1 MITRRR
7 FLLMGSL
14 GILSTLIPNFLFS
27 NTISNSN
34 TDAIALLKK
43 ARKYR
48 KQGKLNLAKS
58 TYQEVLT
65 IDPTEVRAYNGIR
78 KILLNKK
85 NKEFEVIQLYQQALT
100 HIPNNLRIKRS
111 LYNEYSKAALG
122 NRKVLQQI
130 NIPGRLLLHV
140 KSKYE
145 EMITA
150 YPEKKNLQKQLEKIE
165 KYIDLNVDTQ
175 NPHNN
180 LPLKAYRKQQK
191 KNHKKRFDGL
201 PAQRTT
207 LMLAELNAKPVS
219 DDRAQHIRE
228 MSKVNIKALRTE
240 KRYSEALD
248 ASEVFLNT
256 KNSMDPLFIKQFRDL
271 AKQLNQYDKLITF
284 ETQNHTTKNNFWS
297 AIALFDAYYRK
308 TEKQNQSA
316 PAIMDS
322 LIQFMEEKVND
333 PRQQFE
339 LDTRRIK
346 IELLRNNLSLAKDK
360 IINQC
365 EAMMGVSA
373 PHNIDRMNV
382 IIAKYYKR
390 IGDIEAKNSMV
401 SIAINP
407 KSFLESNDEIKKSIA
422 LMNMGRSYENPIHIQ
437 NLQRKLASL

>member
-34 TDAIALLKK
+34 PDAIALLKK
-43 ARKYR
+43 ARRYR
-48 KQGKLNLAKS
+48 KQAKLNLAKT
-58 TYQEVLT
+58 TYEQVLA
-65 IDPTEVRAYNGIR
+65 IDPSEVRAYNGIR

-130 NIPGRLLLHV
+130 NIPGRMLLHV

-145 EMITA
+145 EMISA

-207 LMLAELNAKPVS
+207 IMLNELEAKPFS
-219 DDRAQHIRE
+219 DDRKHHIRE

-240 KRYSEALD
+240 KKYSEALD
-248 ASEVFLNT
+248 MSEKFLNT
-256 KNSMDPLFIKQFRDL
+256 KNASDPHFIKQFRDL
-271 AKQLNQYDKLITF
+271 AKQLNQYDKLLVF
-284 ETQNHTTKNNFWS
+284 ETKNHTSKNTFWS
-297 AIALFDAYYRK
+297 AVSLFDAYYK
-308 TEKQNQSA
+308 IAESQNLPAS
-316 PAIMDS
+316 AIMDS
-322 LIQFMEEKVND
+322 LILFMAEKTND
-333 PRQQFE
+333 PHQQFE
-339 LDTRRIK
+339 LNTRKVK
-346 IELLRNNLSLAKDK
+346 IELLKNNLSQAKEK
-360 IINQC
+360 ISILC
-365 EAMMGVSA
+365 EEMKGISA
-373 PHNIDRMNV
+373 THSIDRMNM
-382 IIAKYYKR
+382 IIAEYYKK
-390 IGDIEAKNSMV
+390 IGDNDAIKSII
-401 SIAINP
+401 SIAVNP
-407 KSFLESNDEIKKSIA
+407 KSFSEHSDEMKKLIA
-422 LMNMGRSYENPIHIQ
+422 LMNMNRSYENPVHIQ

>member
-1 MITRRR
+1 MITRKR

-14 GILSTLIPNFLFS
+14 GILSVLTPSFLFS

-34 TDAIALLKK
+34 PDTFALLKK
-43 ARKYR
+43 ARRYR

-65 IDPTEVRAYNGIR
+65 IDPTEIRAYNGIR
-78 KILLNKK
+78 RILLNKK

-130 NIPGRLLLHV
+130 NIPGRMLLHV

-145 EMITA
+145 EMIA
-150 YPEKKNLQKQLEKIE
+150 NYPEKKNLQKQLEKIE
-165 KYIDLNVDTQ
+165 KYIQLNVDTQ
-175 NPHNN
+175 NPHENI
-180 LPLKAYRKQQK
+180 PLKAYRKQQK

-207 LMLAELNAKPVS
+207 LMLAELEAKPVS

-256 KNSMDPLFIKQFRDL
+256 KSATDPLFIKQFRDL
-271 AKQLNQYDKLITF
+271 AKQLHQHDRLLSF
-284 ETQNHTTKNNFWS
+284 ETKNHATKNTFWS
-297 AIALFDAYYRK
+297 AVSLFDAYYRK
-308 TEKQNQSA
+308 AEKQNQPA
-316 PAIMDS
+316 PVVMDS
-322 LIQFMEEKVND
+322 LIQFMIEKSEN
-333 PRQQFE
+333 PYQQFE
-339 LDTRRIK
+339 VETRKIK
-346 IELLRNNLSLAKDK
+346 IELLNNNLLKAKDK
-360 IINQC
+360 IIDQC
-365 EAMMGVSA
+365 MKMRGNSS
-373 PHNIDRMNV
+373 PHSIDRMNV
-382 IIAKYYKR
+382 IIANFCQKN
-390 IGDIEAKNSMV
+390 GDDDTKNSIIN
-401 SIAINP
+401 IAIEP

-422 LMNMGRSYENPIHIQ
+422 LMNIGRSYENPIHIQ

>member
-1 MITRRR
+1 
-7 FLLMGSL
+7 MGSL
-14 GILSTLIPNFLFS
+14 GILSVLTPGFLFS

-34 TDAIALLKK
+34 PDTIALLKK
-43 ARKYR
+43 ARRYR

-85 NKEFEVIQLYQQALT
+85 NKEFEVIQLYQQALK

-130 NIPGRLLLHV
+130 NIPGRMLLHV

-145 EMITA
+145 EMIAA

-165 KYIDLNVDTQ
+165 KYIQLNLDTE

-180 LPLKAYRKQQK
+180 RPLKAYRKQQK
-191 KNHKKRFDGL
+191 KNHKKRFDVL
-201 PAQRTT
+201 PAQKTT
-207 LMLAELNAKPVS
+207 LMLAELEAKPIS
-219 DDRAQHIRE
+219 NDRAQHIRE

-256 KNSMDPLFIKQFRDL
+256 KNSTDPLFIKQFRDL
-271 AKQLNQYDKLITF
+271 AKQLKEYDRLLSF
-284 ETQNHTTKNNFWS
+284 EIQNHTKKNTFWS
-297 AIALFDAYYRK
+297 ATSLFDAYFK
-308 TEKQNQSA
+308 KAEKQNQSA

-322 LIQFMEEKVND
+322 LMQFMIGKMD
-333 PRQQFE
+333 TPYQQFE
-339 LDTRRIK
+339 IETRKIK
-346 IELLRNNLSLAKDK
+346 LELLKNNLSQAKDK
-360 IINQC
+360 IISQC
-365 EAMMGVSA
+365 LKMRGISS
-373 PHNIDRMNV
+373 PHTIDRMNV
-382 IIAKYYKR
+382 IIAKYCEKN
-390 IGDIEAKNSMV
+390 GDDDTKNLIIN
-401 SIAINP
+401 IAINP
-407 KSFLESNDEIKKSIA
+407 QSFSENDDELKKSIA
-422 LMNMGRSYENPIHIQ
+422 IMNLRRSYENPFHIQ
-437 NLQRKLASL
+437 DLQRKLASL

>member
-1 MITRRR
+1 MITRKR

-14 GILSTLIPNFLFS
+14 GILSVLTPGFLFS

-34 TDAIALLKK
+34 PDTVALLKK
-43 ARKYR
+43 ARRYR

-130 NIPGRLLLHV
+130 NIPGRMLLHV

-145 EMITA
+145 EMVAA
-150 YPEKKNLQKQLEKIE
+150 YPEKKNLQKQLEKLE
-165 KYIDLNVDTQ
+165 KYIQLNVDTE

-201 PAQRTT
+201 PAQRTG
-207 LMLAELNAKPVS
+207 LMLAELEAKPVS
-219 DDRAQHIRE
+219 DDRAHHIRE
-228 MSKVNIKALRTE
+228 MTKVNISALRNE

-248 ASEVFLNT
+248 ASADFLNT
-256 KNSMDPLFIKQFRDL
+256 INATDPYFIKQFRDL
-271 AKQLNQYDKLITF
+271 AKQLNEYDSLLTF
-284 ETQNHTTKNNFWS
+284 EIQNHTTKNTFWS
-297 AIALFDAYYRK
+297 AVSLFDAYYRK
-308 TEKQNQSA
+308 AEKQNQSA
-316 PAIMDS
+316 PIIMDS
-322 LIQFMEEKVND
+322 LVQFMTEKSND
-333 PRQQFE
+333 PHQQFE
-339 LDTRRIK
+339 INTRKIK
-346 IELLRNNLSLAKDK
+346 IDLLKNNLINAKDK
-360 IINQC
+360 ILNQC
-365 EAMMGVSA
+365 NEMMGIPAS
-373 PHNIDRMNV
+373 HSIDRMNV
-382 IIAKYYKR
+382 IIAKYYKKN
-390 IGDIEAKNSMV
+390 GDDEAKNSII
-401 SIAINP
+401 SIAIDP
-407 KSFLESNDEIKKSIA
+407 KSFLESDDDLKKSIA
-422 LMNMGRSYENPIHIQ
+422 LMNMRRSYENPIHIQ
-437 NLQRKLASL
+437 NLQRKISSL

>member
-1 MITRRR
+1 
-7 FLLMGSL
+7 MGSL
-14 GILSTLIPNFLFS
+14 GILSVFTPGFLFS
-27 NTISNSN
+27 HTISSSN
-34 TDAIALLKK
+34 PDTFALLKK
-43 ARKYR
+43 ARRYR

-100 HIPNNLRIKRS
+100 HLPNNLRIKRS

-130 NIPGRLLLHV
+130 NIPGRMLLHV

-145 EMITA
+145 EMIVA

-165 KYIDLNVDTQ
+165 KYIQLNVDTQ

-201 PAQRTT
+201 PAQKTT
-207 LMLAELNAKPVS
+207 LMLAELKAKPVS

-228 MSKVNIKALRTE
+228 MSKINIKALRTE

-256 KNSMDPLFIKQFRDL
+256 ISATDPLFIKQFRDL
-271 AKQLNQYDKLITF
+271 AKQLHQYDRLLFF
-284 ETQNHTTKNNFWS
+284 ETKNHTTKNTFWS
-297 AIALFDAYYRK
+297 AVSLFDAYYRK
-308 TEKQNQSA
+308 AENQNQSA

-322 LIQFMEEKVND
+322 LMQFMIEKLDD
-333 PRQQFE
+333 PYQQFE
-339 LDTRRIK
+339 IETRKIK
-346 IELLRNNLSLAKDK
+346 LELLKNNLSQAKDK
-360 IINQC
+360 IITQC
-365 EAMMGVSA
+365 GKMMGISS
-373 PHNIDRMNV
+373 PHSIDRMNV
-382 IIAKYYKR
+382 IIAKYCQKK
-390 IGDIEAKNSMV
+390 GDDDTKNSIIN
-401 SIAINP
+401 IAINP
-407 KSFLESNDEIKKSIA
+407 KSYLESDDGIKKSIS
-422 LMNMGRSYENPIHIQ
+422 LMNMRRSYENPVHIQ
-437 NLQRKLASL
+437 NLQRKLSGL